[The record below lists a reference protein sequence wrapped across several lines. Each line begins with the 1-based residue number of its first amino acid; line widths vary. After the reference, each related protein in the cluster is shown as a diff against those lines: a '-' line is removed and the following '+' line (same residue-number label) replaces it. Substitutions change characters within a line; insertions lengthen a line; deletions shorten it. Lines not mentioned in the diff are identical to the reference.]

1 MSTMS
6 NTTPNIP
13 LGPYPHPLLCGQVGT
28 VPIRST
34 INTISSIVPNDIAFH
49 LTQLLVSV

>member
-6 NTTPNIP
+6 NTVPNIP

-28 VPIRST
+28 APIKST
-34 INTISSIVPNDIAFH
+34 INTISSIVPNDIVF
-49 LTQLLVSV
+49 LLSSFSV